1 MHLGIKTIYSTK
13 EKEKLTFNKVR
24 MLLEKV
30 VICEAVSINLEDFVG
45 SYKHRET
52 DFCQK

>member
-1 MHLGIKTIYSTK
+1 
-13 EKEKLTFNKVR
+13 

-30 VICEAVSINLEDFVG
+30 VICEAVRINLKDFVG

-52 DFCQK
+52 DLCQK